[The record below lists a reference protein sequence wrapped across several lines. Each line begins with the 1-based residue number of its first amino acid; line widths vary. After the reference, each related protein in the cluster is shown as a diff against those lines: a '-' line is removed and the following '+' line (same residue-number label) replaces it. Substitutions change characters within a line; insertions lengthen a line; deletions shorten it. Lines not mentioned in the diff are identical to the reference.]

1 MIKYMVTGGAGFI
14 GSNLVAALNARG
26 ETDVLVVDHLNH
38 PLKRRNLEGLRYARY
53 LDKRELRAALRGGSL
68 ASVETVF
75 HLGACSSTTERD
87 LAYLADNNTA
97 FTRDLCAWALGGG
110 RRFIYASSAATYG
123 GGEQGYSDAPERIPL
138 LRPLNP
144 YGQSKQDFD
153 LLAMREGWLD
163 RIAGLKYFNVFGPH
177 EHHKGEMRSVVHK
190 AHGQIRRTGRLQL
203 FRSHRP
209 DYRDGEQTR
218 DFVYVRDAVAV
229 TLFFHD
235 HPGIAGLFNC
245 GTGRA
250 RTWLDLGRAVFA
262 AMGLEP
268 RIEFI
273 DMPPDLREHYQYHT
287 EADLARL
294 RACGCNHAFTSL
306 EAGVRDY
313 VASDLA
319 GHPEEQDTCAS

>member
-26 ETDVLVVDHLNH
+26 EDAVLVVDNLNH
-38 PLKRRNLEGLRYARY
+38 PLKQRNLERLRIVRY
-53 LDKRELRAALRGGSL
+53 LDKRELRGALRGGEF

-87 LAYLADNNTA
+87 QAYLADNNTA
-97 FTRDLCAWALGGG
+97 FTRDLCAWALAGG

-123 GGEQGYSDAPERIPL
+123 GGEHGYSDDPGRIPL

-153 LLAMREGWLD
+153 LLALREGWLG
-163 RIAGLKYFNVFGPH
+163 RIAGLKYFNVYGPN

-209 DYRDGEQTR
+209 GWRDGEQMR
-218 DFVYVRDAVAV
+218 DFIHVRDAVAV

-235 HPGIAGLFNC
+235 HPEVAGLFNC

-268 RIEFI
+268 RIDFI
-273 DMPPDLREHYQYHT
+273 DMPPSLREHYQYHT

-294 RACGCNHAFTSL
+294 RTAGCGHTFTSL
-306 EAGVRDY
+306 EAGVQDY
-313 VASDLA
+313 VSGDLA
-319 GHPEEQDTCAS
+319 GQPEEQATCAS

>member
-26 ETDVLVVDHLNH
+26 ETEILVVDDLNH
-38 PLKRRNLEGLRYARY
+38 PMKARNLERLRYRQY
-53 LDKRELRAALRGGSL
+53 LDKLELRAALRAGQF
-68 ASVETVF
+68 ASVQTVF
-75 HLGACSSTTERD
+75 HLGACSATTERD

-97 FTRDLCAWALGGG
+97 FTRELCEWALAGG

-123 GGEQGYSDAPERIPL
+123 DGRQGYSDALDRIPL

-153 LLAMREGWLD
+153 LIAWRAGWFAK
-163 RIAGLKYFNVFGPH
+163 IAGLKYFNVFGPN

-190 AHGQIRRTGRLQL
+190 AYGQIRKTGRLQL

-218 DFVYVRDAVAV
+218 DFISVRDAVAV
-229 TLFFHD
+229 TLYFHD
-235 HPGIAGLFNC
+235 HPEASGLCNC
-245 GTGRA
+245 GTGQA

-262 AMGLEP
+262 AMGVEP
-268 RIEFI
+268 QLDFI
-273 DMPPDLREHYQYHT
+273 DMPMELRKHYQYHT
-287 EADLARL
+287 EADLTQL
-294 RACGCNHAFTSL
+294 RALGCNHPFMRL
-306 EAGVRDY
+306 EDAVRDY
-313 VASDLA
+313 VDSDLA
-319 GHPEEQDTCAS
+319 HSSDN

>member
-1 MIKYMVTGGAGFI
+1 MSEAMIKYIVTGGAGLI

-26 ETDVLVVDHLNH
+26 ETDILVVDNLNH
-38 PLKRRNLEGLRYARY
+38 PMKRRNLEGLRYAGY
-53 LDKRELRAALRGGSL
+53 LDKRDLRAALRACEYG
-68 ASVETVF
+68 SVETIF
-75 HLGACSSTTERD
+75 HLGACSSTTERN
-87 LAYLADNNTA
+87 LEYLADNNTA
-97 FTRDLCAWALGGG
+97 YTRELCEWALAGG

-123 GGEQGYSDAPERIPL
+123 GGEHGYSDAPEIIPL
-138 LRPLNP
+138 LRPLNA

-153 LLAMREGWLD
+153 LIALREGWLD
-163 RIAGLKYFNVFGPH
+163 RIAGLKYFNVFGPN

-190 AHGQIRRTGRLQL
+190 AHGQIRRTGSLQL

-235 HPGIAGLFNC
+235 HQEASGIFNC
-245 GTGRA
+245 GTGQA

-268 RIEFI
+268 NIEFI
-273 DMPPDLREHYQYHT
+273 DMPPTLREHYQYHT
-287 EADLARL
+287 EADLTRL
-294 RACGCNHAFTSL
+294 RACGCNHVFMTL
-306 EAGVRDY
+306 EAGVHDY
-313 VASDLA
+313 VTSDLA
-319 GHPEEQDTCAS
+319 RQPE